1 MDNKL
6 IILNNKKRYKSM
18 KKQIIIFAICIITM
32 LPAMAEQTEAP
43 QLPQATTEQKEK
55 PQFEGYQRNIFVG
68 LLGANFFIG
77 ANYDMRIN
85 PGRMDGIGF
94 RVGIGGLIASAI
106 REGKETTAGIVTF
119 PLEFNHVLGKRRH
132 SFVSGVG
139 LLPVYLSGEQ
149 TNIKDNS
156 LVFRESGFGIAGYC
170 VLGYR
175 WQPLGDGIIFQ
186 INWNP
191 LVGPGGFAPMWFG
204 LGIGVSFKT

>member
-1 MDNKL
+1 
-6 IILNNKKRYKSM
+6 M
-18 KKQIIIFAICIITM
+18 KKQIIIFAICSIISM
-32 LPAMAEQTEAP
+32 FPAMAKQTEAP

-55 PQFEGYQRNIFVG
+55 PQFEGYQRNVFVG

-77 ANYDMRIN
+77 ANYDMRLN

-94 RVGIGGLIASAI
+94 RAGIGGLIATGI
-106 REGKETTAGIVTF
+106 EGGKETTAGIVTF
-119 PLEFNHVLGKRRH
+119 PIEFNHVLGRGRS
-132 SFVSGVG
+132 SFVSGIG

-149 TNIKDNS
+149 TDLKNNR
-156 LVFRESGFGIAGYC
+156 LVFSGSGFAIAGYC

-175 WQPLGDGIIFQ
+175 WQSLGNGVMFQ